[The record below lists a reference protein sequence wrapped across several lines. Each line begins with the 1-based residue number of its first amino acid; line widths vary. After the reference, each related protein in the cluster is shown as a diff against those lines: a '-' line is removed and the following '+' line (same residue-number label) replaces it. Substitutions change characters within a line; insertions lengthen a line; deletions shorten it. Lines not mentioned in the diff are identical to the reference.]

1 MTAMKLQLRTKMI
14 LNLIE
19 SKLGSEK
26 LLIQKRIREQSVKYI
41 I

>member
-14 LNLIE
+14 LNLIY

-26 LLIQKRIREQSVKYI
+26 LLIQKRIREQSVKYTI
-41 I
+41 